1 MPYTLRIDL
10 HDLKLLPQLG
20 ELQDV
25 ISTRVGDTGQV
36 DLTTPN
42 AQVLEHWRGALERA
56 GRHYEERAGPVD

>member
-1 MPYTLRIDL
+1 
-10 HDLKLLPQLG
+10 
-20 ELQDV
+20 V